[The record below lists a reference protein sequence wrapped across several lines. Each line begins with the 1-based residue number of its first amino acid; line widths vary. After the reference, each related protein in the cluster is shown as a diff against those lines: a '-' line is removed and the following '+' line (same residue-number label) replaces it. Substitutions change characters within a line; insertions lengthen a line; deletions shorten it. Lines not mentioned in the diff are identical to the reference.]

1 MVSALVLVAR
11 WWAAGEG
18 VGCAVGARVL
28 GLRGS
33 GALGVIGLVSGDLG
47 MVGKSSVSRVSAGR
61 FGAAGSFG
69 IWW

>member
-28 GLRGS
+28 DLRGS
-33 GALGVIGLVSGDLG
+33 GALGVIWLG
-47 MVGKSSVSRVSAGR
+47 VWWSWDGWEIVGE
-61 FGAAGSFG
+61 
-69 IWW
+69 